1 MKFKFHRIIIKEF
14 RRIMGLG
21 QLEKKVNKTSFEWGK
36 TKQNKETK
44 KKKTGVVAHA
54 GHPNYSGK
62 YKIGLWSRSA
72 WAKSDALPP
81 K

>member
-1 MKFKFHRIIIKEF
+1 MKFKFHRIIIKEI

-44 KKKTGVVAHA
+44 KKKNWCGSTC
-54 GHPNYSGK
+54 
-62 YKIGLWSRSA
+62 WSSQLQ
-72 WAKSDALPP
+72 WEV
-81 K
+81 

>member
-1 MKFKFHRIIIKEF
+1 MKFKFHRIIIKEI

-44 KKKTGVVAHA
+44 KKKLV
-54 GHPNYSGK
+54 
-62 YKIGLWSRSA
+62 W
-72 WAKSDALPP
+72 
-81 K
+81 